1 MNLRATF
8 VYEMACQLYS
18 RGTNLSFVFTS
29 ESKAMMTIRPDNSIR
44 SKSGITPFTS
54 RRSPCGPFSLESV
67 FDVMS
72 ARQPAVERPAGQL
85 LSCDDEYEFGVCECF
100 DRNHL
105 LVLDY
110 QSLAGM
116 HLHSAD
122 L

>member
-1 MNLRATF
+1 MVIAIIAESRSASVRNRDRHHLGTLIG
-8 VYEMACQLYS
+8 MARNTQFKGTIDS
-18 RGTNLSFVFTS
+18 R
-29 ESKAMMTIRPDNSIR
+29 
-44 SKSGITPFTS
+44 
-54 RRSPCGPFSLESV
+54 
-67 FDVMS
+67 
-72 ARQPAVERPAGQL
+72 ERTKGL

-122 L
+122 LNFACCRY